1 MKNNTII
8 KRNTKIFKL
17 NITILL
23 FFVINLQLAGQTV
36 LVQKN
41 AIWKYLDD
49 GSDQGTAWKETSY
62 DDSAW
67 ASGNAELG
75 YGDGDETTVLSYGG
89 DANNKYITYYFR
101 HNFNVNDPN
110 ESNNLVLEIL
120 RDDGAVV
127 YINGTEVQ
135 RTNMPTGTINYL
147 THASSTIGGSN
158 EDIFNEFIISS
169 SQLVTGTNLIA
180 VEIHQR
186 SSSSSDISFNLE
198 LSTEPTQYIQAG
210 ETWKY
215 LDDGSDQ
222 GTAWK
227 ETGFDDSS
235 WASGAAQLGYGDGD
249 ETTVLSYGGDSGN
262 KYITYYFRHEFNVSN
277 PNLSDNLKLEILRDD
292 GAVVYINGT
301 EVQRTNMPSGT
312 INYLTHASSTV
323 SGSGEDVFNEFIIP
337 ASQLVSGTN
346 IMAVEIHQRSSTSS
360 DISFDLKLS
369 STNESQ
375 NNFRKAPYLIYSGDH
390 TEMIVL
396 WQLLSTYNC
405 TIEWGTDLTYSTD
418 SQTTTEY
425 GDDHQ
430 HKYTITNLANST
442 DYYYRIIASTDT
454 VTGHFVSGP
463 PDDVSEITIIA
474 YGDTRTNPDK
484 HDLVAQQILNTYS
497 SDPDAQTILLLSGD
511 LVSNGNNEGDWD
523 DQFFDP
529 QYTNMQELFRSAPL
543 LSALGNHEGS
553 GVLFGKYFPYP
564 FYESGDYYW
573 SFDYGPVHIAII
585 DQYTDY
591 SPGSTQYQWLENDLA
606 NTTKKWKILMFH
618 EPGWSAGGH
627 ENNTDVQNYIQPLC
641 EQYDVPFVINGHNHY
656 YSRAVVERVNHI
668 TTGGGGAPLY
678 TPDPSYPNIVTVS
691 KSNHFTKLKI
701 SGDTLYFTVIK
712 SDGSIIEQLTYNR
725 IYVWNG
731 SVNTD
736 WNNGNNWEMGVVPK
750 AVSDVLI
757 PSGLSNYPEI
767 DGTYECNKIEI
778 ETGASLKILDT
789 GQLNVH

>member
-1 MKNNTII
+1 MRIKPTYLLTLIILFLLLNTESS
-8 KRNTKIFKL
+8 
-17 NITILL
+17 
-23 FFVINLQLAGQTV
+23 GQTV
-36 LVQKN
+36 LVPKN
-41 AIWKYLDD
+41 TEWKYLDD
-49 GSDQGTAWKETSY
+49 GSDQGTAWKETGF
-62 DDSAW
+62 DDSSW
-67 ASGNAELG
+67 DSGNAELG

-89 DANNKYITYYFR
+89 NSSNKYITYYFR

-110 ESNNLVLEIL
+110 ESDSLVLEIL

-127 YINGTEVQ
+127 YINGTEVK
-135 RTNMPTGTINYL
+135 RTNMPSGTINYL
-147 THASSTIGGSN
+147 THASSTIGGSD

-169 SQLVTGTNLIA
+169 DQLVSGTNLIA

-198 LSTEPTQYIQAG
+198 LKTEPAQYIQAG
-210 ETWKY
+210 EEWKY

-227 ETGFDDSS
+227 ETSFDDSS
-235 WASGAAQLGYGDGD
+235 WDSGNAQLGYGDGD
-249 ETTVLSYGGDSGN
+249 ETTVLSYGGDSNN

-312 INYLTHASSTV
+312 IDYLTHASGTIG
-323 SGSGEDVFNEFIIP
+323 GSDESIFNEFII
-337 ASQLVSGTN
+337 SSDQLVTGTN
-346 IMAVEIHQRSSTSS
+346 LIAVEIHQRSSTSS

-369 STNESQ
+369 STNENQ
-375 NNFRKAPYLIYSGDH
+375 ANFRKAPYLIYSGDH

-396 WQLLSTYNC
+396 WQLLSSYSC
-405 TIEWGTDLTYSTD
+405 TIEWGTDLTYSTG

-442 DYYYRIIASTDT
+442 DYYYRVIAGTDT
-454 VTGHFVSGP
+454 ITGNFVSGP
-463 PDDVSEITIIA
+463 PEDVSEITFIA

-484 HDLVAQQILNTYS
+484 HDLVAQQILNIYS
-497 SDPDAQTILLLSGD
+497 SNPDAQTILLLSGD

-523 DQFFDP
+523 NQFFDP

-543 LSALGNHEGS
+543 MSALGNHEGS
-553 GVLFGKYFPYP
+553 GTLFEKYFPYP
-564 FYESGDYYW
+564 FYQSGDFYW
-573 SFDYGPVHIAII
+573 SFDYGPAHITIV
-585 DQYTDY
+585 DQYSDY

-606 NTTKKWKILMFH
+606 STTKKWKILMFH

-627 ENNTDVQNYIQPLC
+627 GNNTDVQNYIQPLC
-641 EQYDVPFVINGHNHY
+641 EQYDVQFVINGHNHY
-656 YSRAVVERVNHI
+656 YSRAVVERVMHI

-691 KSNHFTKLKI
+691 QSNHFTKLKI
-701 SGDTLYFTVIK
+701 SGDTLFFTVIK

-731 SVNTD
+731 SVDSN
-736 WNNGNNWEMGVVPK
+736 WNNGDNWEMGVVPK

-757 PSGLSNYPEI
+757 PSGLTNYPEI
-767 DGTYECNKIEI
+767 DGTYECNKIESQ
-778 ETGASLKILDT
+778 TGATLKILGS
-789 GQLNVH
+789 GQLNIH